1 MSQAYIKI
9 FTGSS
14 MEEMAIKNTLE
25 SINIIPVIKDEAQSA
40 RLAGFGA
47 SPDLLQ
53 VYVHKDELA
62 RAQKALTA
70 NN

>member
-14 MEEMAIKNTLE
+14 MEVLAIKNTLE

-40 RLAGFGA
+40 SLAGFGA
-47 SPDLLQ
+47 TPDLLQ
-53 VYVHKDELA
+53 VYVYKDELA
-62 RAQKALTA
+62 SAQKALTA

>member
-14 MEEMAIKNTLE
+14 MEVLAIKNTLE

-40 RLAGFGA
+40 RLAGFGTT
-47 SPDLLQ
+47 PDLLQ

-62 RAQKALTA
+62 RAQKALTS

>member
-14 MEEMAIKNTLE
+14 MEVLAIKNTLE

-47 SPDLLQ
+47 TPYLLQ

>member
-14 MEEMAIKNTLE
+14 MEVLAIKNTLE

-47 SPDLLQ
+47 TSDQLQ

-62 RAQKALTA
+62 RAQKALTS

>member
-14 MEEMAIKNTLE
+14 MEVLAIKNTLE

-47 SPDLLQ
+47 TPDLLQ
-53 VYVHKDELA
+53 VHVHKDELA
-62 RAQKALTA
+62 RAQKALTS